1 MVSRYLYNVPI
12 ISITV
17 FFFLDEFL
25 LVRVAF
31 NDSSKEPLMKGPTQ
45 SDIDQAT
52 IEQPSCKSNQLPIV
66 NIEELVLQSDVQ
78 YDIRQILISLAETAA
93 YVIGTGSHANSL
105 IVMLKSR
112 LMNKRNHSRGAIEH
126 LLDLGFGSDQ
136 VNQALQD
143 NK

>member
-1 MVSRYLYNVPI
+1 MI
-12 ISITV
+12 IH
-17 FFFLDEFL
+17 LDEFL
-25 LVRVAF
+25 LVRVAT

-45 SDIDQAT
+45 DDIDHAT
-52 IEQPSCKSNQLPIV
+52 RAQSLCKTNQLPIV

-93 YVIGTGSHANSL
+93 FVIGTGSHANSL

-112 LMNKRNHSRGAIEH
+112 LMSKRNHNRGAEEH
-126 LLDLGFGSDQ
+126 LLDLGFACEQ
-136 VNQALQD
+136 VNHALRD